1 MPIDTEERTKDSTTT
16 RKEVQ
21 ITIETIEDFLI
32 KMRKYIVRTINRIAK
47 TTVKQERNVNHL
59 RKKASHKMGILCR

>member
-59 RKKASHKMGILCR
+59 RKKASHKMVTLCR